1 MDALYYLLVITATV
15 LFSLQFLFTQKFGES
30 RGSSLEATL
39 VFTLYKSVVIAVM
52 MFIIGGVRLEF
63 TLFSA
68 LLALVYTASGLI
80 MTYFSLKAFEVANLS
95 VYSVFSMLGGM
106 LLPFLLGIFFYDEGF
121 SVAKTA
127 CCVLILVAVLLGIEK
142 KSGSKKAMIYYLAV
156 FILNGMA
163 GVISKIHQ
171 SSDVPHVSSTSFMI
185 LSALCAVLICG
196 VILLVKCKKIPFLK
210 KNELLLVSGYGVFN
224 GVGNLFLLIAL
235 ASLPAS
241 VQYPLVTGGV
251 MVISTLISAIR
262 KEKLTLRDYIATA
275 LAFAA
280 AGVIIF

>member
-1 MDALYYLLVITATV
+1 MDALYYSLVITATV

-52 MFIIGGVRLEF
+52 MFIIGGFRLEF

-80 MTYFSLKAFEVANLS
+80 MTYFSLKAFEVTNLS

-121 SVAKTA
+121 SVAKA
-127 CCVLILVAVLLGIEK
+127 VCCVLILIAVLLGIEK
-142 KSGSKKAMIYYLAV
+142 KGASKKAVIYYLAV
-156 FILNGMA
+156 FVLNGMA

-171 SSDVPHVSSTSFMI
+171 SSTIAHVDSTCFMI
-185 LSALCAVLICG
+185 LSSLWAVLICG
-196 VILLVKCKKIPFLK
+196 ILLLAKCKKIPLIK
-210 KNELLLVSGYGVFN
+210 KNELFLVSGYGIFN
-224 GVGNLFLLIAL
+224 GVGNLFLLISL
-235 ASLPAS
+235 ATLPAS

-251 MVISTLISAIR
+251 MVFSAVISTLR
-262 KEKLTLRDYIATA
+262 REKLTARDYIATA
-275 LAFAA
+275 VAFLASV
-280 AGVIIF
+280 VIVL